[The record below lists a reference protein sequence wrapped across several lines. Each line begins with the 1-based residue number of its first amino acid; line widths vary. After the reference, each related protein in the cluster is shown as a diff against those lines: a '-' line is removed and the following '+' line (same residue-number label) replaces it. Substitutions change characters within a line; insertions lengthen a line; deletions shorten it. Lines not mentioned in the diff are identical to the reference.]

1 MAIELFNGPLIHERL
16 RDANNRFRKSLTAGL
31 SPDAVLDELYLA
43 GLCRLPNEHERS
55 AAQAHLKQRDDIAS
69 GFEDICWALLNTDEF
84 LFQH

>member
-16 RDANNRFRKSLTAGL
+16 RDANNRFRKALGAGLTA
-31 SPDAVLDELYLA
+31 DAVLDELYLA
-43 GLCRLPNEHERS
+43 GLCRLPNEAERT
-55 AAQAHLKQRDDIAS
+55 AAVNYLSQKEDKAA